1 MKTIAVSLLLGAG
14 ALSMT
19 VPASAEGLHSNK
31 TTLGSTASAQV
42 DMSSRHRHHRVRRV
56 GAYRNTFTYSPLA
69 TTPLAAA
76 PFILSYRTYGR
87 HASGPPAPYATVAPG
102 SYTYAPL
109 PYADTYAYVRVR
121 YRYVAPL
128 ATAVQ

>member
-31 TTLGSTASAQV
+31 TTLGSPASAQV
-42 DMSSRHRHHRVRRV
+42 DMSSRHRHRRV
-56 GAYRNTFTYSPLA
+56 GAYRNTFTYSPNA

-121 YRYVAPL
+121 YR
-128 ATAVQ
+128 

>member
-31 TTLGSTASAQV
+31 TTLGSP
-42 DMSSRHRHHRVRRV
+42 
-56 GAYRNTFTYSPLA
+56 AYRNTFTYSPNA

-121 YRYVAPL
+121 YR
-128 ATAVQ
+128 